1 MLETLLQT
9 FFYVFTTFPRSKRNA
24 KTLMWDF
31 SSYVIEVCWSFCTY
45 RHIYLIFHIF
55 LKSNISKSWFGI
67 RVRRKEFK
75 VVMGFVREIFLICGQ
90 LGFSLFSP
98 RSNVGNICVGV
109 YACVCL
115 GSYIKTNL
123 FFPFFLWVVKYM
135 RNGQDIFYYFMEYL
149 LVDPQQFCRPREFY
163 MYIRI

>member
-1 MLETLLQT
+1 
-9 FFYVFTTFPRSKRNA
+9 
-24 KTLMWDF
+24 
-31 SSYVIEVCWSFCTY
+31 
-45 RHIYLIFHIF
+45 
-55 LKSNISKSWFGI
+55 
-67 RVRRKEFK
+67 
-75 VVMGFVREIFLICGQ
+75 MGFVREIFLICGQ

-149 LVDPQQFCRPREFY
+149 LVDP
-163 MYIRI
+163 